1 MLLAHPIPTAVYGN
15 RCGCV
20 NAMGKPRYQ
29 LELFQRVVTVS
40 LQTMKIVRGLPKLE
54 QTVPSYADEFSSL
67 INL

>member
-1 MLLAHPIPTAVYGN
+1 VYGN

-20 NAMGKPRYQ
+20 NAMGNPRYP

-40 LQTMKIVRGLPKLE
+40 LQTMKIVRGLPKLK